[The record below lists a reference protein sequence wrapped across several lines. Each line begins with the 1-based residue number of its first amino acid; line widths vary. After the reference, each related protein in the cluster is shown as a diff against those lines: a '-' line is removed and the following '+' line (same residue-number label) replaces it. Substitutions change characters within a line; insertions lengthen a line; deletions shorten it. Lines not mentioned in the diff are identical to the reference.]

1 MRAHF
6 AFAILVNL
14 VFTAYSSHV
23 KELTLYNFDKFVDG
37 ERFVFVFFYASWE
50 QRCVEILER
59 YEEVGDTYADRDDVL
74 IAKVN
79 AYEEVKLGTRYW
91 IDEYPSFRY
100 FIKGSITEETY
111 KGSSHPQDLIR
122 FIQTKAFQR
131 LNLGIFLTPVIDLAQ
146 SSTLAHQT
154 LNASSKTEH
163 EVSWCSTTM
172 ATAISATVY
181 KALCTTWE

>member
-6 AFAILVNL
+6 GFAILVNL

-37 ERFVFVFFYASWE
+37 ERFVFAFFYASWE

-59 YEEVGDTYADRDDVL
+59 YEEVGDAYADRDDVL

-100 FIKGSITEETY
+100 FIKGSITEET
-111 KGSSHPQDLIR
+111 
-122 FIQTKAFQR
+122 
-131 LNLGIFLTPVIDLAQ
+131 
-146 SSTLAHQT
+146 
-154 LNASSKTEH
+154 
-163 EVSWCSTTM
+163 
-172 ATAISATVY
+172 
-181 KALCTTWE
+181 